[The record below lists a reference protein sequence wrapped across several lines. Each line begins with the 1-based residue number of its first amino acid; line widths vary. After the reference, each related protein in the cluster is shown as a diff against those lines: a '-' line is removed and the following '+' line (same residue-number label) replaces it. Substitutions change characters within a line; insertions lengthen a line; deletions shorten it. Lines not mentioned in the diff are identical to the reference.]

1 MTYTGHYRD
10 RSDRTTPSRI
20 HGILPWPRC
29 LTHVGLTVLTHRFTT
44 LIQILPALTLEDL
57 QGRSMAFV
65 LYFRDS
71 LSHFM
76 DKRATITFCNT

>member
-1 MTYTGHYRD
+1 M
-10 RSDRTTPSRI
+10 
-20 HGILPWPRC
+20 
-29 LTHVGLTVLTHRFTT
+29 LTHRFTT
-44 LIQILPALTLEDL
+44 LIQILPAFTLEDL

>member
-1 MTYTGHYRD
+1 M
-10 RSDRTTPSRI
+10 
-20 HGILPWPRC
+20 
-29 LTHVGLTVLTHRFTT
+29 LTHRFTT